1 MGINVMVDPSH
12 KKIKNAIKY
21 ADKIGIQYMTIIGED
36 EIDNSSI
43 SIKYLPDHTE
53 QSFSIKDISAIRQYI
68 NRLLE

>member
-36 EIDNSSI
+36 EIKTQT
-43 SIKYLPDHTE
+43 IKIKNLTE
-53 QSFSIKDISAIRQYI
+53 HNELSCALTNTIAIRGYI
-68 NRLLE
+68 NL